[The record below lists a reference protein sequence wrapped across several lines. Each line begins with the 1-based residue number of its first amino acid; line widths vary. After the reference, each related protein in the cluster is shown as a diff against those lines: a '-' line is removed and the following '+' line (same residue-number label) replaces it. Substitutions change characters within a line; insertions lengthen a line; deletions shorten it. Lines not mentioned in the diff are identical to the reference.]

1 MSVRSMTG
9 LKRVASLA
17 VLAVALAGCVS
28 PSAGKDG
35 LYASAIGN
43 APVTANPTPYS
54 QALVCIGEHARGKG
68 VVGPRVAVGRIID
81 YTGKVDVEGG
91 RRITQGASL
100 MAITAFAKAGARL
113 VERFDT
119 SVSELELR
127 YANNRLISDGQN
139 APPRPITAGQVPG
152 SDFYLVGGITELNY
166 NIRSSGVDAFVGDR
180 DATDPKGT
188 FTGKLFVMNI
198 GLDLRLVDTKSLE
211 VVDVVSYQKQIIGR
225 ELRAGVFTF
234 GNDNIF
240 DIGVG
245 ERALEPIQMAV
256 RSGVERAVVEMMA
269 NLYGISETSACADAI
284 RAGGEPASSATV
296 NGNFRATTA
305 PAEQARRRVDAN
317 AWHDNRDTAIRGR
330 LAPEATVAPTQ
341 PGGRPT
347 TNPANGNVSAEMTTR
362 PAPAA
367 AVVQPTAA
375 KVEAPAPVAV
385 KPETTTPAA
394 PARTNLAMQLRGMG
408 R

>member
-1 MSVRSMTG
+1 MTLRSISG
-9 LKRVASLA
+9 LKKFASLA
-17 VLAVALAGCVS
+17 ALSAALAGCVS
-28 PSAGKDG
+28 PTAGRDG
-35 LYASAIGN
+35 LYATPIGD
-43 APVTANPTPYS
+43 APVTTNPTAYS
-54 QALVCIGEHARGKG
+54 QALVCIGDHARTRG
-68 VVGPRVAVGRIID
+68 VIGPRVAVGRIID

-139 APPRPITAGQVPG
+139 APPRPIVAGQVPG
-152 SDFYLVGGITELNY
+152 SDYYLVGGITELNY
-166 NIRSSGVDAFVGDR
+166 NIRSTGVDAYVGDR

-211 VVDVVSYQKQIIGR
+211 VIDVVSYQKQIIGR

-256 RSGVERAVVEMMA
+256 RAGVERAVVEMMA
-269 NLYGISETSACADAI
+269 NLYGIANSTVCADAI
-284 RAGGEPASSATV
+284 QAGGDPAGSATIG
-296 NGNFRATTA
+296 GNFRATAA

-317 AWHDNRDTAIRGR
+317 AWHNNRDGAIRGR
-330 LAPEATVAPTQ
+330 LNGETGEASEPAPMMNPAAPIQ
-341 PGGRPT
+341 PAGRPT
-347 TNPANGNVSAEMTTR
+347 VNPANPQVSAQ
-362 PAPAA
+362 AA
-367 AVVQPTAA
+367 PTARSSTMMQPGPA
-375 KVEAPAPVAV
+375 VLVTAPTFTNNTAVA
-385 KPETTTPAA
+385 A
-394 PARTNLAMQLRGMG
+394 QLRGMG